1 MGRSRWR
8 SLFLSDA
15 DDVLEVFPAPRSA
28 LRPKRVALRA
38 PQGFAPTGVREMIH
52 PGGQIEVSQGGQIRL
67 TNRGT
72 SLRRR
77 PVVIA
82 PSILACRWHLVGLL
96 LVQGV
101 TTSATEKRFI
111 RLSVGMA
118 TRIGSS
124 AGSPEVQSSEIDPAR
139 AVHVAVPVLNTKFKG
154 LDKEE
159 A

>member
-67 TNRGT
+67 TNR
-72 SLRRR
+72 
-77 PVVIA
+77 PIFDD
-82 PSILACRWHLVGLL
+82 PSTGH
-96 LVQGV
+96 VQP
-101 TTSATEKRFI
+101 
-111 RLSVGMA
+111 L
-118 TRIGSS
+118 
-124 AGSPEVQSSEIDPAR
+124 
-139 AVHVAVPVLNTKFKG
+139 
-154 LDKEE
+154 
-159 A
+159 